1 MELHMVLLYIV
12 AFIALAT
19 IIGVMVW
26 FALQERTLDGNNNG
40 FTAAQQD
47 VDTHW
52 PFPHHRP

>member
-1 MELHMVLLYIV
+1 MVLLYIV

-40 FTAAQQD
+40 FTAAQQEA
-47 VDTHW
+47 DTHW